1 MTRSTIGGRLDLE
14 ALSRLYRPHHR
25 DAMRAAA
32 VELRQRG
39 LRPLDIAR
47 ALELTET
54 TVRQLLGE
62 TPPHHTATLR
72 DGIP

>member
-1 MTRSTIGGRLDLE
+1 MTRSSIGGSLDLA

-39 LRPLDIAR
+39 LQPLDIAQ
-47 ALELTET
+47 ALELTEAA
-54 TVRQLLGE
+54 VRQLLGVA
-62 TPPHHTATLR
+62 P
-72 DGIP
+72 